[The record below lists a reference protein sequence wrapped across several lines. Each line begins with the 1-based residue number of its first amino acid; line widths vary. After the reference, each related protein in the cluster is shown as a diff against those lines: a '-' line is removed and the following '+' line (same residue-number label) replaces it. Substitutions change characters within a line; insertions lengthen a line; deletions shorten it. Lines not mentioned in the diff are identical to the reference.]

1 MQYQKMSPSQYPE
14 YHRFLMKKSLSK
26 TKGPCIINTTTAL
39 LLKIVQLMRL
49 LFKAIAL
56 LKIRQQIL
64 QAKGKPKIHNRLD
77 TTYTIDP
84 RKLRTNTTN

>member
-26 TKGPCIINTTTAL
+26 TKGPCIINTTSAL

-64 QAKGKPKIHNRLD
+64 
-77 TTYTIDP
+77 
-84 RKLRTNTTN
+84 